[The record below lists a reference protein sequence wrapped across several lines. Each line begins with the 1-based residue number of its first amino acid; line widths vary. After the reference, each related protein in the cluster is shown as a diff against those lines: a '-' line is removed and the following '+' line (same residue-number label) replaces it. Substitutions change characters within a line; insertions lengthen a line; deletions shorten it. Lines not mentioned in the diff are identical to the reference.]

1 MRSTLRDHFVWRA
14 AAILAV
20 SLLSVHRTP
29 APPPLVTGDVPTAA
43 KGMFELYSGFRY
55 QDTGTITRQIP
66 FTELVYGI
74 TKRQEVIVEVPFLS
88 RAGEHGF
95 GDAVIGTK
103 YVLLP
108 EQERLPG
115 IAASFELKLP
125 TGDED
130 KGLGSGEF
138 DYDLRL
144 RTQKTWGWFTGIFN
158 VGYTFIGEPEL
169 GGDPQDRRNV
179 IFTSFAQEYQVHT
192 NTKLLTEI
200 YWLNSE
206 EPGEPNRLAGNIGF
220 KQKLRSDFT
229 VHASVGK
236 SLHEGNEGGPSLRAY
251 VGMKYEFGFKSR

>member
-1 MRSTLRDHFVWRA
+1 MAALQKRFRYRA
-14 AAILAV
+14 LTVLTA
-20 SLLSVHRTP
+20 LLFLVHRTP
-29 APPPLVTGDVPTAA
+29 APPPLVTGDVPTAE

-55 QDTGTITRQIP
+55 QDTGTITRQVP

-74 TKRQEVIVEVPFLS
+74 TKRQEVMIEVPFLS

-144 RTQKTWGWFTGIFN
+144 RTQKTWGWFTGIIN
-158 VGYTFIGEPEL
+158 VGYTFIGEPDL
-169 GGDPQDRRNV
+169 GGEPQKKENV
-179 IFTSFAQEYQVHT
+179 FFTSFAQEYQVHT

-206 EPGEPNRLAGNIGF
+206 EPGEPNRFAGNIGF
-220 KQKLRSDFT
+220 KQKLRPDLT

-236 SLHEGNEGGPSLRAY
+236 SLREGNEGGPSLRAY
-251 VGMKYEFGFKSR
+251 VGMKYEFGFNKR